1 MEEIEYSP
9 AEVNSKGAN
18 QMISRRFFIQ
28 AGMAV
33 AAIPAFAG
41 GHGRLG
47 TFKGESNHVTTG
59 TAEIADGKV
68 NLLAD
73 FTFDGAPDP
82 KIALGKNGY
91 DSKTLMGLLKS
102 NSGASSY
109 EIPAGIN
116 PDDYNEVWVWCERFN
131 VPLGVAKL
139 R

>member
-1 MEEIEYSP
+1 MTTRRNVLKGFVALSALSVAP
-9 AEVNSKGAN
+9 A
-18 QMISRRFFIQ
+18 
-28 AGMAV
+28 
-33 AAIPAFAG
+33 AFAG

-47 TFKGESNHVTTG
+47 KFKGASNHITTG

-91 DSKTLMGLLKS
+91 DKNTLMGKLKS
-102 NSGASSY
+102 NTGASSY
-109 EIPAGIN
+109 TIPAGIN
-116 PDDYNEVWVWCERFN
+116 PDDYNEVWVWCEKFN

-139 R
+139 G

>member
-1 MEEIEYSP
+1 ML
-9 AEVNSKGAN
+9 
-18 QMISRRFFIQ
+18 SRRSVLQGF
-28 AGMAV
+28 V
-33 AAIPAFAG
+33 ALSAASASSVAFAG

-47 TFKGESNHVTTG
+47 KFKGASNHITTG

-102 NSGASSY
+102 NKGASSY
-109 EIPAGIN
+109 TIPAGIN
-116 PDDYNEVWVWCERFN
+116 PDDYNEVWVWCEKFN

-139 R
+139 S